1 MFKFSIICT
10 IFLSLIQVQTIE
22 ANDDTNKIITSHS
35 SEYGLHYVH
44 ALNPKETIYSLS
56 KFSGASVQ
64 EIYKLNRL
72 SASAILSI
80 GQELIIPVHPESV
93 ITDARIANAQQKSLI
108 KVMYQVK
115 KKDNLFQIAKRHF
128 STDIN
133 TIVKRNELSGL
144 TISPNQVL
152 HIGWISLDKS
162 FPVQFQNEAIKPN
175 EHVVQQSVET
185 KQQSSTTVSTTSTPS
200 STVSTVAN
208 PNTSVVPTSHHN
220 TVQTSTHQTATEVV
234 HKAVETVNADSQ
246 LESDHDVQ
254 KPKYRV
260 VQHTPLHK
268 KETVET
274 VQETVTNQTVSQVS
288 QQTEQVTTSDAP
300 TQVETSLSHST
311 PANVTTSITTTT
323 VMPAAPNPNV
333 VEDMPATTAATNNTT
348 KKEETIKNRDYPDLS
363 FLSSPDLLTARGI
376 AMWDKNDNE
385 PLNMFILHQ
394 DAKIGSYI
402 RIENPMLGR
411 IVLAKVVAR
420 LPTNVYDQDVK
431 MVVSSAVATSLGV
444 KDARFLAEMKYI
456 K

>member
-10 IFLSLIQVQTIE
+10 LFLSLVQIQAIQ
-22 ANDDTNKIITSHS
+22 ANDDINKIITSHS

-44 ALNPKETIYSLS
+44 ALNPKETVYSLS

-64 EIYKLNRL
+64 EIYDMNRL
-72 SASAILSI
+72 SVSSILSI

-93 ITDARIANAQQKSLI
+93 ITDTRIANAHKESLI

-152 HIGWISLDKS
+152 HIGWISLDKTY
-162 FPVQFQNEAIKPN
+162 PVRFKEDAVKPN
-175 EHVVQQSVET
+175 AHVAAQSKNT
-185 KQQSSTTVSTTSTPS
+185 TAHGSTIVTSKNAST
-200 STVSTVAN
+200 STVSTSAPSN
-208 PNTSVVPTSHHN
+208 PPKPAIHKSYDEVVQS
-220 TVQTSTHQTATEVV
+220 STHQTATQVV
-234 HKAVETVNADSQ
+234 HEAVETVNTDSNYQ
-246 LESDHDVQ
+246 TDNDVQ

-268 KETVET
+268 KEKTEAVPET
-274 VQETVTNQTVSQVS
+274 VSHRATSEVTQT
-288 QQTEQVTTSDAP
+288 TLP
-300 TQVETSLSHST
+300 
-311 PANVTTSITTTT
+311 TTT
-323 VMPAAPNPNV
+323 VEVAMQTETRTDHPSPADVTASTTTSTITKSTPNTVVADAIPTVTTNV
-333 VEDMPATTAATNNTT
+333 T
-348 KKEETIKNRDYPDLS
+348 KREETIKNRDYPDLS
-363 FLSSPDLLTARGI
+363 FLSSPNLLTARGI

-456 K
+456 R